1 MARTDANPP
10 MPEFRTDYV
19 LQEVDTDYLS
29 QAVKPKQFIHIDQS
43 ECITCEGC
51 VDICPWKCIHMVKT
65 EAISE
70 AIDTDQPGDDPTD
83 QYVFLDRRRRL
94 HPLRP
99 VRRPLPDRGH
109 HPRQAGRARRP
120 RRPPPA
126 HQHPWLRLWDAVGL
140 AKRTREHMAKTM
152 PNRPSIGDKVG
163 EVTDKVQGS
172 QAWNSIFRPGSI
184 FRKGYTD
191 SPRNRSYVIMNS
203 VLYHLHPVKVKRH
216 AVKVSYTLCLGG
228 LSFFLFIL
236 LTVTG
241 IFLMFFY
248 RPTAAQAWD
257 DIDGLQTSV
266 TFGLLVRNM
275 HRWGAHLMVLSVFLH
290 MARVFYHGA
299 YKAPREFNWVIGV
312 MLLLLTLLLSFTG
325 YLLPWDQL
333 ALWAVTVGTNMM
345 GYTPV
350 FGTQVRFVLLGG
362 TEIGTDTLL
371 RWYVLHV
378 LMLPFVIV
386 IFMAIHFWR
395 VRKDG
400 GISGPL

>member
-1 MARTDANPP
+1 MQGSGGVAEKWNQ
-10 MPEFRTDYV
+10 
-19 LQEVDTDYLS
+19 LKDT
-29 QAVKPKQFIHIDQS
+29 
-43 ECITCEGC
+43 
-51 VDICPWKCIHMVKT
+51 
-65 EAISE
+65 
-70 AIDTDQPGDDPTD
+70 
-83 QYVFLDRRRRL
+83 
-94 HPLRP
+94 
-99 VRRPLPDRGH
+99 
-109 HPRQAGRARRP
+109 
-120 RRPPPA
+120 
-126 HQHPWLRLWDAVGL
+126 
-140 AKRTREHMAKTM
+140 
-152 PNRPSIGDKVG
+152 
-163 EVTDKVQGS
+163 VQGS
-172 QAWNSIFRPGSI
+172 QAWSSIFRPGSI

-191 SPRNRSYVIMNS
+191 SPRNRSYVVMNS

-216 AVKVSYTLCLGG
+216 AVKVSYTLC
-228 LSFFLFIL
+228 FIV

-257 DIDGLQTSV
+257 DIYSLQTSV

-312 MLLLLTLLLSFTG
+312 ILLTMTLLLSFTG

-350 FGTQVRFVLLGG
+350 LGSQVRFVLLGG
-362 TEIGTDTLL
+362 AEIGTDTLL

-378 LMLPFVIV
+378 LFFPFITV